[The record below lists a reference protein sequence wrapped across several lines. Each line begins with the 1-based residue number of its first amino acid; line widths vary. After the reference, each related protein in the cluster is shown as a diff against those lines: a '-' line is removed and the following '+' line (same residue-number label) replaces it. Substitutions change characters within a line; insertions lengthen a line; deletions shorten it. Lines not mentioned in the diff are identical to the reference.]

1 MTSLQCSWSSAGS
14 GNSRA
19 GGSGNPF
26 ASSHLRPDIL
36 RIALLALVY
45 FGAAQLGLLLA
56 FSQGNVS
63 PLWPAAGLAL
73 AALVLFGERLWPG
86 VFLGAFLANLSTEV
100 QPWVAAL
107 IGAGNTLA
115 ALAAVAMLRRIP
127 GFQTSLNRLTDVL
140 GLTAVSLLAPAL
152 SATIGIGSLY
162 LGGATEGRGLGAL
175 WRTWWSGDL
184 LGTLI
189 VAPLILVWSSPVSR
203 RLSRAQ
209 IGEVLAMVLVVGGTS
224 AVIYH
229 GDLLPPSFVYPLLLW
244 PALRYGLRGG
254 VIATAVLAVTAVWA
268 TTLDQ
273 GPLVGTTAEQTFGNL
288 QLVLCVS
295 MIVTMVVGAVTA
307 ERKRVQAA
315 WQEAS
320 ESLRSLIEAAPVAIV
335 ACDFKGMTTR
345 WNAAAERIFGFS
357 AEEVIGRPLPHI
369 PPERS
374 AEFARLCE
382 EQLAGQSLIGL
393 ETVRRRK
400 DGSLVEVSVSVAP
413 MRDANGR
420 VSGSMG
426 VLTDISERKRAEEA
440 LEQSRRTYEDL
451 VDSIDGIVWEAD
463 ATTLACTFVSR
474 QPERLTGYPRSR
486 WLEPDFWRNRVHP
499 DDREAVAAYCA
510 SQIALGLNHSIEYRF
525 MAADGGVLWMRDLVT
540 VVVENGVPTRLRGVT
555 FDITERKRVEAT
567 IEEGNRRLRGIVDS
581 ALDAVI
587 TIDEQGLVTGWDGQA
602 QAVFGWSR
610 DEMIGRSLAD
620 TIIPPQHRDGHRD
633 GMARFLATGEHAIL
647 GRRVEMAALHRTG
660 REFPVE
666 LAVSSIRVG
675 DRHIFSA
682 FVRDI
687 TGRKVSERALQETG
701 AQLRQ
706 AQKMEA
712 VGQLAGGVAHD
723 FNNLLTSIIGHA
735 ELMLDELPS
744 RDRLRADLV
753 EIHRAANRA
762 ARLTS
767 QLLAFSR
774 KQVIEPKVLDL
785 NAAVEGVAGMLRRL
799 IGEHIEIVTE
809 FQPRL
814 WGVLVDPGQLE
825 QVIVNLAVNARDAM
839 MEGGRLRI
847 ETSNV
852 VLGEDFLRD
861 HPGSAAGPHVLLA
874 VHDEGLGM
882 DPETQAHIFE
892 PFFTTKDKAKGTGL
906 GLATVYGIV
915 KQSRGYVGVE
925 SARGRGT
932 SMRVYLPKAADTGDA
947 PPVAVQEPP
956 AEGTGTILLVEDEE
970 ALRRLTRRILVR
982 AGYFVLDARDA
993 EEAIRLSQEH
1003 QEPIDLLLTDVIMA
1017 GGSGPRLA
1025 DALRPLRPKMRVLY
1039 MSGYS
1044 DEEIVQQGVLQPGV
1058 EYLQKPFTI
1067 GTLTRKVREVMQ
1079 RPAPRSAKGSNATG

>member
-1 MTSLQCSWSSAGS
+1 MA
-14 GNSRA
+14 A
-19 GGSGNPF
+19 ENPPTRVR
-26 ASSHLRPDIL
+26 LRRDIL
-36 RIALLALVY
+36 RITLLALAY
-45 FGAAQLGLLLA
+45 FGAAQLGLFLA
-56 FSQGNVS
+56 VSQHNVS
-63 PLWPAAGLAL
+63 PHWPAAGLAL
-73 AALVLFGERLWPG
+73 AALLLLGTRVWPG
-86 VFLGAFLANLSTEV
+86 VFLGAFLANLNTDV

-107 IGAGNTLA
+107 IGAGKTLA
-115 ALAAVAMLRRIP
+115 ALAACAILRRIP
-127 GFQTSLNRLTDVL
+127 GFRTSLDRLTDVL
-140 GLTAVSLLAPAL
+140 GLTAVSLLAPVL
-152 SATIGIGSLY
+152 SATVGIGSLY
-162 LGGATEGRGLGAL
+162 LGDATEGQPPSAL

-184 LGTLI
+184 LGTLL
-189 VAPLILVWSSPVSR
+189 VAPLILVWSSHASR
-203 RLSRAQ
+203 RLSRGQ
-209 IGEVLAMVLVVGGTS
+209 IGEVCAMVLVIGGVS
-224 AVIYH
+224 AAVYH
-229 GDLLPPSFVYPLLLW
+229 GDLVTPSFLYPLLLW

-254 VIATAVLAVTAVWA
+254 VIGTAILAVTAVWG
-268 TTLDQ
+268 TTLER
-273 GPLVGTTAEQTFGNL
+273 GPLVGATPEQTFANL
-288 QLVLCVS
+288 QVVLSIS
-295 MIVTMVVGAVTA
+295 MVLALVVGAVTA
-307 ERKRVQAA
+307 ERERVQAA

-320 ESLRSLIEAAPVAIV
+320 ESLRSLVEAAPVAIV
-335 ACDFKGMTTR
+335 ACDFKGLITR

-374 AEFARLCE
+374 AEFNRLCD
-382 EQLAGQSLIGL
+382 EQAAGQSVTGF
-393 ETVRRRK
+393 ETVRQRK
-400 DGSLVEVSVSVAP
+400 DGSLVEVSVSAAP

-426 VLTDISERKRAEEA
+426 VLADISERKRAEEA
-440 LEQSRRTYEDL
+440 LEQSRRTYEEL

-463 ATTLACTFVSR
+463 AITLACTFVSR
-474 QPERLTGYPRSR
+474 RPERLTGHPRSR

-510 SQIALGLNHSIEYRF
+510 SQTALGLNHSIEYRF
-525 MAADGGVLWMRDLVT
+525 MAADGDVLWMRDLVT
-540 VVVENGVPTRLRGVT
+540 VVIENGVPTRLRGVT

-602 QAVFGWSR
+602 QALFGWSR

-620 TIIPPQHRDGHRD
+620 TVIPPQHREGHRN
-633 GMARFLATGEHAIL
+633 GMARFLTTGEHAIL
-647 GRRVEMAALHRTG
+647 GRRVEMPALHRDG

-666 LAVSSIRVG
+666 LAVSYIRAG

-723 FNNLLTSIIGHA
+723 FNNLLTSIIGHS
-735 ELMLDELPS
+735 ELMLDELAS
-744 RDRLRADLV
+744 GDRLRPDLV

-774 KQVIEPKVLDL
+774 KQVIEPRVLDL
-785 NAAVEGVAGMLRRL
+785 NAAVEGVAVMLRRL

-809 FQPRL
+809 FEPQL
-814 WGVLVDPGQLE
+814 WGVLADPGQLE

-839 MEGGRLRI
+839 LEGGRLRI

-852 VLGEDFLRD
+852 VLDEAFLRD
-861 HPGSAAGPHVLLA
+861 HPGSVAGPHVLLA
-874 VHDEGLGM
+874 VHDEGVGM

-892 PFFTTKDKAKGTGL
+892 PFFTTKDKSKGTGL

-925 SARGRGT
+925 SARGQGT
-932 SMRVYLPKAADTGDA
+932 SMRVYLPKAAETGDA
-947 PPVAVQEPP
+947 PPVVVEERP

-970 ALRRLTRRILVR
+970 ALRRLTRRILAR
-982 AGYFVLDARDA
+982 AGYFVIDARDA
-993 EEAIRLSQEH
+993 EEAIRRSQEH
-1003 QEPIDLLLTDVIMA
+1003 QEPIDLLLTDVVMA

-1025 DALRPLRPKMRVLY
+1025 ETLRPLRPKMRVLF

-1044 DEEIVQQGVLQPGV
+1044 DEDIIQQGVLQQGV
-1058 EYLQKPFTI
+1058 DYLQKPFTI

-1079 RPAPRSAKGSNATG
+1079 RPAPRRAKGSNATG